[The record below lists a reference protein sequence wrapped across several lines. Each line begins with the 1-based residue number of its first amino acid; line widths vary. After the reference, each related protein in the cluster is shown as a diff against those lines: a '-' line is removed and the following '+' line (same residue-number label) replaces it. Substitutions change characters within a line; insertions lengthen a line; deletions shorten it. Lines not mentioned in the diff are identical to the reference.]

1 MSQEAQSADG
11 RVTERR
17 DVVSVVD
24 ESEAGRDYVIADIS
38 RDGSWLSVAERET
51 VSLNACR

>member
-1 MSQEAQSADG
+1 MSQEAQSVDG

-17 DVVSVVD
+17 DIVSVVD
-24 ESEAGRDYVIADIS
+24 ESGAGRDYVIADIS

-51 VSLNACR
+51 VSLNARR

>member
-1 MSQEAQSADG
+1 MSQEARSVDG
-11 RVTERR
+11 RVRERR
-17 DVVSVVD
+17 DIVSVVD

-51 VSLNACR
+51 VSLNAHR